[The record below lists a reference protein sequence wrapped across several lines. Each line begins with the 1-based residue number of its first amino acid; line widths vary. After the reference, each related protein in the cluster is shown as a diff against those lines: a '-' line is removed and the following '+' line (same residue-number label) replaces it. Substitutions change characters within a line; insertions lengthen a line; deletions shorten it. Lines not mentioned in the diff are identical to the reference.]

1 MNIRS
6 YVPVVQELIGA
17 NIFPHQG
24 TFFDYS
30 NDPFRLDFKRLFDF
44 AQELLDRKD
53 LPFTFPNG
61 RFIYNDQPQVNAFA
75 YSENGFSIIEMF
87 SGGVRRIHDLFD
99 KTNILFDRDDLKKY
113 KPLAAMFQV
122 TPGYFLFNYV
132 MLYFVYHETG
142 HLVQRLQ
149 GSMNY
154 EENLQGALK
163 EENIKERHIR
173 EYDADWFAASHLG
186 PTLVQVSNG
195 SHNLEDL
202 ITLALAGIYIY
213 FIKHA
218 ESLPEIYY
226 EQKAHP
232 HPSVRLSYM
241 IVHILESIAAN
252 IRETLDEKS
261 IVKEAIRI
269 SEQLLLTP
277 DTNIIEKYSIQLYKE
292 IGKVEE
298 YIQKIRDNSNTYPY
312 LSRKVFNL

>member
-6 YVPVVQELIGA
+6 YVPIVQELIGA

-24 TFFDYS
+24 YYFDYS
-30 NDPFRLDFKRLFDF
+30 NDPLSVDFQRLFDF
-44 AQELLDRKD
+44 AQEFLDRKD
-53 LPFTFPNG
+53 LQFTFPNA

-75 YSENGFSIIEMF
+75 YSENNYSVIEMF
-87 SGGVRRIHDLFD
+87 SGGVRRIHGLFD
-99 KTNILFDRDDLKKY
+99 KANIFFDSDDLKKY
-113 KPLAAMFQV
+113 KPLAAKFQV
-122 TPGYFLFNYV
+122 TPGYLLFNYV

-142 HLVQRLQ
+142 QLVQRLQ

-154 EENLQGALK
+154 EENLQGLLTQ
-163 EENIKERHIR
+163 ENIKERHIR
-173 EYDADWFAASHLG
+173 EYDADWFAASRLG

-195 SHNLEDL
+195 GQNLEGL
-202 ITLALAGIYIY
+202 ITLVLSGIYIY

-226 EQKAHP
+226 EENAHP
-232 HPSVRLSYM
+232 HTSIRLSYM

-252 IRETLDEKS
+252 IRENLNEKS

-277 DTNIIEKYSIQLYKE
+277 DNNIIEKYSIQLYKE
-292 IGKVEE
+292 IDQVEA
-298 YIQKIRDNSNTYPY
+298 YINTIRDNSNTYPY